1 VNIPPDF
8 SGKPGGVPN
17 RKTMM
22 KKNALTAL
30 CIFALAIFSQAQ
42 VATNRRLFEQDQVSF
57 KLNIEA
63 NYARA
68 VTLAKR
74 NNWPLSFTSKQGNLA
89 VLVGVDVFDQP
100 KYYITTNNTI
110 AASTSRANQLWP
122 GGRSGLNLSGGSAA
136 MKNRIGVWD
145 GGAVLGSHQELT
157 GRVTQKDNPT
167 STVDHAT
174 HVSGTMIA
182 KGVVPAAK
190 GMAYDAQGMVAYDF
204 TSDLA
209 EIFAEAPNLV
219 VSNHSYSIIAGWNY
233 NSSQSRWEF
242 NGDPNATEDYKF
254 GYYSTDAQTL
264 DSIAYNAPFYLIVK
278 SAGNN
283 RDENGPAVGSP
294 YYRKNTS
301 GTFVSA
307 GNRPDGISS
316 NDKYDIISW
325 DCGAKNILTV
335 GAVQGLT
342 DYTRKED
349 VVMTSFSSWGP
360 TDDGRIKP
368 DVVADGS
375 NVFSPIASSNTSYAS
390 FSGTSMSSPNAA
402 GSLFLVQEYYNKL
415 KGGTNF
421 LRSAT
426 LKGLA
431 IHTADE
437 AGDAPGPDYI
447 FGWGLLNVEK
457 AAAVITAAVP
467 SNNSATSAHLLYEN
481 TLAQGQTFTTNVVA
495 SGKGPLQ
502 ATICWTDVKG
512 PVELDNKLNNRAK
525 RLVNDLDIRI
535 TKTVNGKT
543 TTYMPWTLD
552 VASPSSAAVPGDNI
566 TDNVEKIDLDST
578 VPGATY
584 TIAVTHK
591 GTLSRGSQAYS
602 LLVSGV
608 GGTSYC
614 ASAPSSNTGARIDSV
629 SFKNIAIANPAGNT
643 AYTDYTKYIADIEP
657 AQTSTIRVKVGSSDG
672 TNAPKMVKVFIDYNN
687 NGTFDANELVASSA
701 ASLVNGNVFVADITT
716 PTTLT
721 VGNLYLM
728 RIVVQETSTLADIT
742 ACSSATYTKGET
754 EDFRVRVVSPSNDM
768 AISGIVSPTSGDC
781 AVGTDGQYVT
791 IAIRNNG
798 SNPQSNIPLTLNVA
812 SASGTVIANISVT
825 YPGTIAG
832 LKTVNYTFQQPLVL
846 AAATSYNITATVNK
860 TGDQLSSNNQLV
872 TSITTAAKPAA
883 ITATGGI
890 CNTTALLKVTNPDA
904 SNYFWYT
911 SPTATQ
917 SFANGPTVS
926 TSTIPANNTFY
937 VQKEAHASVGAA
949 NKNVYASGGYNNFSG
964 NYVKF
969 NNSVPITIETA
980 KLYIGNPGTVKVT
993 VGTILTTNAD
1003 GSFTYQIID
1012 SKTLDVYATNPTP
1025 APAQCCDAN
1034 NNPIE
1039 NAGNPAADTGNV
1051 FYLNLSVVPTGDH
1064 ILIVNCDQGG
1074 STIFRNKGISGTIYP
1089 MSIPNVVSI
1098 TGNSAT
1104 GQENAFYYFFYD
1116 VRVNTQSCV
1125 SDRVPV
1131 VATTIPAPTITQVS
1145 DTLVSSATSGNQWY
1159 LNDTAINGANGQKY
1173 KALKNGTYKVVVTDA
1188 LGCQKSSA
1196 NLTYVLTAID
1206 PTVAAREINL
1216 MVSPN
1221 PNNGV
1226 FNLSF
1231 QVNTRADLS
1240 IDLFSASGQ
1249 RVWNTQKSNFSGRYS
1264 NRISIPNPSS
1274 EFYILKILHDKKTYV
1289 QKIIIQR

>member
-1 VNIPPDF
+1 
-8 SGKPGGVPN
+8 
-17 RKTMM
+17 MM

-122 GGRSGLNLSGGSAA
+122 GGRSGLNLSGGSAV

-145 GGAVLGSHQELT
+145 GGAVLGTHQELA
-157 GRVTQKDNPT
+157 GRITQKDNPT

-219 VSNHSYSIIAGWNY
+219 VSNHSYSIIAGWSY

-375 NVFSPIASSNTSYAS
+375 NVFSPIASSNTAYAS

-512 PVELDNKLNNRAK
+512 PVEFDNKLNNRTK
-525 RLVNDLDIRI
+525 RLVNDLDLRI

-552 VASPSSAAVPGDNI
+552 VNSPSSAAVPGDNI

-584 TIAVTHK
+584 TISITHK

-608 GGTSYC
+608 GGTGYC

-643 AYTDYTKYIADIEP
+643 SYTDYTKYIADIEP
-657 AQTSTIRVKVGSSDG
+657 AQTGTIRVKVGSSDG

-687 NGTFDANELVASSA
+687 NGTFDANELVASSS
-701 ASLVNGNVFVADITT
+701 ASLVNGGVFVADITT

-721 VGNLYLM
+721 VGNIYLM
-728 RIVVQETSTLADIT
+728 RVVVQETSTLADIT
-742 ACSSATYTKGET
+742 ACSGATYTKGET

-768 AISGIVSPTSGDC
+768 AISGIVSPASGDC

-791 IAIRNNG
+791 IAVRNNG
-798 SNPQSNIPLTLNVA
+798 SNPQSNVPLTLNVA

-832 LKTVNYTFQQPLVL
+832 LKTVEYTFQQPLVL
-846 AAATSYNITATVNK
+846 AAATSYTITATVNK

-911 SPTATQ
+911 SPTANQ
-917 SFANGPTVS
+917 AFATGSTVN

-937 VQKEAHASVGAA
+937 VQKEAHASVGVA
-949 NKNVYASGGYNNFSG
+949 NKNVYASGGYNNFAG
-964 NYVKF
+964 NYIKF

-980 KLYIGNPGTVKVT
+980 RLYIGNPGKITFT
-993 VGTILTTNAD
+993 VGTIIETT
-1003 GSFTYQIID
+1003 GTTYRYQPID
-1012 SKTLDVYATNPTP
+1012 TKVLDVYATNPSP
-1025 APAQCCDAN
+1025 QAAPADGSGV
-1034 NNPIE
+1034 P
-1039 NAGNPAADTGNV
+1039 GNPASDTGNV
-1051 FYLNLSVVPTGDH
+1051 FRLDLSVVPTGDH
-1064 ILIVNCDQGG
+1064 ILIVQCDSGG
-1074 STIFRNKGISGTIYP
+1074 ATIFRNNSISGATTYP
-1089 MSIPNVVSI
+1089 MSIPNVMSI

-1104 GQENAFYYFFYD
+1104 GMESQFYYFTYD
-1116 VRVNTQSCV
+1116 MRVNTGSCI
-1125 SDRVPV
+1125 SDRLPV
-1131 VATTIPAPTITQVS
+1131 VANVIAAPTISQVGDS
-1145 DTLVSSATSGNQWY
+1145 LVSSANSGNQWY

-1173 KALKNGTYKVVVTDA
+1173 KPTKNGPYKVVTSDA
-1188 LGCQKSSA
+1188 QGCQKTSNVIS
-1196 NLTYVLTAID
+1196 YVLTAID
-1206 PTVAAREINL
+1206 PIVAAREINL

-1221 PNNGV
+1221 PNTGV

-1231 QVNTRADLS
+1231 TVPTRADLS
-1240 IDLFSASGQ
+1240 IDILSSSGQ
-1249 RVWNTQKSNFSGRYS
+1249 KVYTASRPNFSGRFSSQIHIRQAASDVYLL
-1264 NRISIPNPSS
+1264 RIQ
-1274 EFYILKILHDKKTYV
+1274 HDKKTYL